1 MNTEHETQTKE
12 TVAPEIEAGTLLKN
26 KRESLGLTQKQI
38 SDRLKLR
45 VTLIQ
50 QIEENQFESDQVAT
64 FMRGYIRSYA
74 KYVNLDEKVV
84 LSALHHAGDAQHQ
97 EQEMLSFSR
106 KTKTEKHNSRIMILT
121 WSIFAVIA
129 GISSLWW
136 WQNQQQDT
144 LSQSLANTES
154 SEELAVEESLAPE
167 FTSLEVIE
175 AEQNEEGTSVVED
188 TDDLAAISDAEDSV
202 TSTDETT
209 AQQATETEPTAEVA
223 ANAANTANA
232 EAVEA
237 STAPEAVINEL
248 VMQFSADCWIQVKDA
263 SGKTLSTGI
272 KKAGQSLNLSG
283 TAPYKV
289 ILGAPEGVSMT
300 FASEP
305 VDLSGYTSGKVA
317 RITLP

>member
-1 MNTEHETQTKE
+1 MNTEHDTKTPE
-12 TVAPEIEAGTLLKN
+12 IVAPTLEAGTLLKN

-84 LSALHHAGDAQHQ
+84 LNALHHSGDAQHQ

-106 KTKTEKHNSRIMILT
+106 KTKTEKHNSRIMFLT
-121 WSIFAVIA
+121 WSIFAVIV
-129 GISSLWW
+129 GMSSLWW

-144 LSQSLANTES
+144 LSQSLVNTES
-154 SEELAVEESLAPE
+154 SEELMVDESLDPE
-167 FTSLEVIE
+167 LTSLEVIE
-175 AEQNEEGTSVVED
+175 AEQNTETSFVTENS
-188 TDDLAAISDAEDSV
+188 DDL
-202 TSTDETT
+202 TSTNTAETSET
-209 AQQATETEPTAEVA
+209 IEPVEEMEEAQQAADVASVTAELETV
-223 ANAANTANA
+223 
-232 EAVEA
+232 
-237 STAPEAVINEL
+237 APESVVNEL

-272 KKAGQSLNLSG
+272 KKAGQTLNLSG
-283 TAPYKV
+283 AAPYKV

>member
-1 MNTEHETQTKE
+1 MNTEHETQTQE
-12 TVAPEIEAGTLLKN
+12 TIAPALEAGTLLKN

-45 VTLIQ
+45 ITLIQ

-84 LSALHHAGDAQHQ
+84 LNALHHAGDAQHQ

-144 LSQSLANTES
+144 LSQSLVNTES
-154 SEELAVEESLAPE
+154 SEELAVEESLDPE
-167 FTSLEVIE
+167 FASLEVIE
-175 AEQNEEGTSVVED
+175 AEQNDAAASVIED
-188 TDDLAAISDAEDSV
+188 TEGLTAISDAAD
-202 TSTDETT
+202 TSEALTQTDETN
-209 AQQATETEPTAEVA
+209 AQSATETADIAAAEPEV
-223 ANAANTANA
+223 
-232 EAVEA
+232 VEA
-237 STAPEAVINEL
+237 STAPEAVANEL

-263 SGKTLSTGI
+263 TGKTLSTGI

>member
-175 AEQNEEGTSVVED
+175 AEQNEEGTSVVEG

-223 ANAANTANA
+223 ANAVNA

-237 STAPEAVINEL
+237 STASEAVINEL

>member
-1 MNTEHETQTKE
+1 MNTEQDTQTQE
-12 TVAPEIEAGTLLKN
+12 TVAPALEAGTLLKN

-175 AEQNEEGTSVVED
+175 AEQNEAGASVVEGAEG
-188 TDDLAAISDAEDSV
+188 LAAISDAEESSDAV
-202 TSTDETT
+202 TPADETS
-209 AQQATETEPTAEVA
+209 AQQTTETEPTAEAA
-223 ANAANTANA
+223 ANAET
-232 EAVEA
+232 VEA
-237 STAPEAVINEL
+237 STAPEAVANEL
-248 VMQFSADCWIQVKDA
+248 VMQFTADCWIQVKDA
-263 SGKTLSTGI
+263 TGKTLSTGI

>member
-12 TVAPEIEAGTLLKN
+12 TAAPAIEAGTLLKN

-45 VTLIQ
+45 ITLIQ

-74 KYVNLDEKVV
+74 KYVNLDEKAV
-84 LSALHHAGDAQHQ
+84 LNALHHSGDAQHQ

-154 SEELAVEESLAPE
+154 SEELVVEESLDPE
-167 FTSLEVIE
+167 LTSLEVIE
-175 AEQNEEGTSVVED
+175 AEQNTETSPVTENS
-188 TDDLAAISDAEDSV
+188 DDLTEMSSAEDSV
-202 TSTDETT
+202 TLDPVELNEEVQEAEDVAS
-209 AQQATETEPTAEVA
+209 ATAEQETVA
-223 ANAANTANA
+223 PK
-232 EAVEA
+232 AVA
-237 STAPEAVINEL
+237 NEL

-272 KKAGQSLNLSG
+272 KKAGQTLNLSG

>member
-1 MNTEHETQTKE
+1 MNTEQDTQTQE
-12 TVAPEIEAGTLLKN
+12 TVAPALEAGTLLKN

-175 AEQNEEGTSVVED
+175 AEQNEAGASVVEG
-188 TDDLAAISDAEDSV
+188 TEGLAAISDAEDSLDAV
-202 TSTDETT
+202 TPADETP

-223 ANAANTANA
+223 ANA

-237 STAPEAVINEL
+237 NTAPEAVANEL

-263 SGKTLSTGI
+263 TGKTLSTGI

>member
-1 MNTEHETQTKE
+1 MNTEHETQTNE
-12 TVAPEIEAGTLLKN
+12 TVAPVIEAGTLLKN

-154 SEELAVEESLAPE
+154 SEELAVEESLDPDL
-167 FTSLEVIE
+167 TSLEVIE
-175 AEQNEEGTSVVED
+175 AEQNTETSPVTEN
-188 TDDLAAISDAEDSV
+188 SDELTEVSSAEDSV
-202 TSTDETT
+202 TLDPVEVLEETPE
-209 AQQATETEPTAEVA
+209 AADVASVTAESETV
-223 ANAANTANA
+223 
-232 EAVEA
+232 
-237 STAPEAVINEL
+237 APEAVVNEL

-272 KKAGQSLNLSG
+272 KKAGQTLNLSG

>member
-1 MNTEHETQTKE
+1 MNTEQDTQAQE
-12 TVAPEIEAGTLLKN
+12 NVAPALEAGTLLKN

-175 AEQNEEGTSVVED
+175 AEQNEAGASVIDGTEG
-188 TDDLAAISDAEDSV
+188 LAAISDAEETLDAV
-202 TSTDETT
+202 TQADETP

-223 ANAANTANA
+223 ANA

-237 STAPEAVINEL
+237 STAPEAVANEL
-248 VMQFSADCWIQVKDA
+248 VMQFTADCWIQVKDA
-263 SGKTLSTGI
+263 TGKTLSTGI

>member
-1 MNTEHETQTKE
+1 MNTEQDTQTQE
-12 TVAPEIEAGTLLKN
+12 PIAPALEAGTLLKN
-26 KRESLGLTQKQI
+26 KREALGLTQKQI

-144 LSQSLANTES
+144 LSQSLANTAS

-175 AEQNEEGTSVVED
+175 AEQNEAGAAVAES
-188 TDDLAAISDAEDSV
+188 TDDLVAISDTED
-202 TSTDETT
+202 TSDAVILADETA
-209 AQQATETEPTAEVA
+209 AQQATETEPATK
-223 ANAANTANA
+223 A

-237 STAPEAVINEL
+237 SATPEVVANEL

-263 SGKTLSTGI
+263 TGKTLSTGI

>member
-12 TVAPEIEAGTLLKN
+12 TAAPAIEAGTLLKN

-45 VTLIQ
+45 ITLIQ

-74 KYVNLDEKVV
+74 KYVNLDEKAV
-84 LSALHHAGDAQHQ
+84 LNALHHSGDAQHQ

-154 SEELAVEESLAPE
+154 SEELVVEESLDPE
-167 FTSLEVIE
+167 LTSLEVIE
-175 AEQNEEGTSVVED
+175 AEQNTETSPVTEN
-188 TDDLAAISDAEDSV
+188 SDELTEMSSAEDSV
-202 TSTDETT
+202 TLDPVELNEEVQEAEDVAS
-209 AQQATETEPTAEVA
+209 ATAEQETVA
-223 ANAANTANA
+223 PK
-232 EAVEA
+232 AVA
-237 STAPEAVINEL
+237 NEL

-272 KKAGQSLNLSG
+272 KKAGQTLNLSG

>member
-1 MNTEHETQTKE
+1 MNTEQDTQTQE
-12 TVAPEIEAGTLLKN
+12 PIAPALEAGTLLKN
-26 KRESLGLTQKQI
+26 KREALGLTQKQI

-144 LSQSLANTES
+144 LSQSLANTAS

-175 AEQNEEGTSVVED
+175 AEQNEAGAAAES
-188 TDDLAAISDAEDSV
+188 TDDLVAISDTED
-202 TSTDETT
+202 TSDAVALADETA
-209 AQQATETEPTAEVA
+209 AQQATETEPATEVA
-223 ANAANTANA
+223 AKA

-237 STAPEAVINEL
+237 SATPEVVANEL

-263 SGKTLSTGI
+263 TGKTLSTGI

>member
-1 MNTEHETQTKE
+1 MNTEHETQTQTQTKE
-12 TVAPEIEAGTLLKN
+12 TVAPAIEAGTLLKN

-144 LSQSLANTES
+144 LSQSLVNTES
-154 SEELAVEESLAPE
+154 SEELVVEESLDPE
-167 FTSLEVIE
+167 LTSLEVIE
-175 AEQNEEGTSVVED
+175 AEQNTETSPVTENS
-188 TDDLAAISDAEDSV
+188 DDLLTVVSAAEASENV
-202 TSTDETT
+202 EQVEET
-209 AQQATETEPTAEVA
+209 QDVAEVTPVA
-223 ANAANTANA
+223 AESET
-232 EAVEA
+232 V
-237 STAPEAVINEL
+237 TPEPVANEL

-263 SGKTLSTGI
+263 AGKTLSTGI
-272 KKAGQSLNLSG
+272 KKAGQTLNLSG

>member
-1 MNTEHETQTKE
+1 MNTEQETQTQE
-12 TVAPEIEAGTLLKN
+12 TVALAIEAGTLLKN

-84 LSALHHAGDAQHQ
+84 LNALHHSGDAQHQ

-106 KTKTEKHNSRIMILT
+106 KTKTEKHNSRIMLLT
-121 WSIFAVIA
+121 WSIFAVIV

-154 SEELAVEESLAPE
+154 SEELMLEESLDPE
-167 FTSLEVIE
+167 LTSLEVIE
-175 AEQNEEGTSVVED
+175 AEQNTETSPV
-188 TDDLAAISDAEDSV
+188 TDNSDELTEVSSAEDSV
-202 TSTDETT
+202 TLD
-209 AQQATETEPTAEVA
+209 PVDP
-223 ANAANTANA
+223 
-232 EAVEA
+232 VEE
-237 STAPEAVINEL
+237 APEAAGVTSVTTEPETVAPEPVANEL

-263 SGKTLSTGI
+263 SDKTLSTGI
-272 KKAGQSLNLSG
+272 KKAGQTLNLSG

-300 FASEP
+300 LASEP

>member
-1 MNTEHETQTKE
+1 MNTEQETQTQE
-12 TVAPEIEAGTLLKN
+12 TVAPAIEAGTLLKN

-84 LSALHHAGDAQHQ
+84 LNALHHSGDAQHQ

-106 KTKTEKHNSRIMILT
+106 KTKTEKHNSRIMLLT
-121 WSIFAVIA
+121 WSIFAVIV

-154 SEELAVEESLAPE
+154 SEELVVEESLDPE
-167 FTSLEVIE
+167 LTSLEVIE
-175 AEQNEEGTSVVED
+175 AEQNTETSPVTEN
-188 TDDLAAISDAEDSV
+188 SDELTEVSSAEDSV
-202 TSTDETT
+202 TLDPVEVFEETPE
-209 AQQATETEPTAEVA
+209 AADVASVTAESETV
-223 ANAANTANA
+223 
-232 EAVEA
+232 
-237 STAPEAVINEL
+237 APEAVVNEL

-272 KKAGQSLNLSG
+272 KKAGQTLNLSG

>member
-1 MNTEHETQTKE
+1 MNKEHDTQTQE
-12 TVAPEIEAGTLLKN
+12 TVVPAMEAGTLLKN

-45 VTLIQ
+45 LTLIQ

-74 KYVNLDEKVV
+74 KYVNLDEKLV
-84 LSALHHAGDAQHQ
+84 LNALRHSGDAQHQ

-144 LSQSLANTES
+144 LSQSLIDSES
-154 SEELAVEESLAPE
+154 SQELLVKDSLNSE
-167 FTSLEVIE
+167 FTSLDVIDAEQSAAGSSAIEGEVEMLE
-175 AEQNEEGTSVVED
+175 AETSDGASQVDEVNTTQVSEVE
-188 TDDLAAISDAEDSV
+188 
-202 TSTDETT
+202 
-209 AQQATETEPTAEVA
+209 
-223 ANAANTANA
+223 A
-232 EAVEA
+232 EAVESVA
-237 STAPEAVINEL
+237 APEIVEPAAVANEL
-248 VMQFSADCWIQVKDA
+248 AMQFSADCWIQVKDA
-263 SGKTLSTGI
+263 TGKTLATGI

-283 TAPYKV
+283 TTPYKV
-289 ILGAPEGVSMT
+289 VLGAPEGVSMT